1 MMGCGKTVGSVKRVS
16 ECASTNLVVIDN
28 PFPSFAGRQQQF
40 YTNMNI
46 SQQAQLNAVTESRLA
61 RQGLKTVSESNSN
74 NNNNNGSSGQHF
86 ANAFAESQILSHSP
100 EMATAKK
107 NRTH

>member
-1 MMGCGKTVGSVKRVS
+1 
-16 ECASTNLVVIDN
+16 
-28 PFPSFAGRQQQF
+28 
-40 YTNMNI
+40 
-46 SQQAQLNAVTESRLA
+46 VTESRLA